1 MGDHVGMEP
10 TTEIPPFVDF
20 LGAVAQFRQDLERLE
35 WEAVRLVRS
44 AGVSW
49 EAIGDELGIS
59 RQAATRR
66 FSHPKPRR
74 KPRARTDD

>member
-1 MGDHVGMEP
+1 VKSSE
-10 TTEIPPFVDF
+10 EIPPFVDF
-20 LGAVAQFRQDLERLE
+20 LGALAELRHDLERLE

-44 AGVSW
+44 TGVSW
-49 EAIGDELGIS
+49 EAIGEELGIS

-74 KPRARTDD
+74 KPRGG